1 MFDVIRCVYNR
12 DYDKINEVYKD
23 KPLDTELA
31 LVIGSITKSQKI
43 IDQALKLESEGEQMQ
58 MRKALQELEQR
69 GVEAGREFGEK
80 GLVKKLVKK
89 KLAKGKSVE
98 VIADELE
105 EEVSAIQR
113 VIDEIKAEKQ
123 E

>member
-1 MFDVIRCVYNR
+1 MFDVIRCIYNR

-43 IDQALKLESEGEQMQ
+43 IDQELKLESEGEQMQ

>member
-1 MFDVIRCVYNR
+1 MFDVIRCIYNR

-69 GVEAGREFGEK
+69 GVEAGQEFGEK

>member
-1 MFDVIRCVYNR
+1 MFDVIRCIYNR
-12 DYDKINEVYKD
+12 DYDKTNEVYKD

>member
-1 MFDVIRCVYNR
+1 MFDVIRCIYNR

-69 GVEAGREFGEK
+69 GVESGREFGEK

>member
-1 MFDVIRCVYNR
+1 MFDVIRCIYNR

-23 KPLDTELA
+23 KALDTELA

>member
-1 MFDVIRCVYNR
+1 
-12 DYDKINEVYKD
+12 
-23 KPLDTELA
+23 
-31 LVIGSITKSQKI
+31 
-43 IDQALKLESEGEQMQ
+43 MQ
-58 MRKALQELEQR
+58 MCKALQELEQR
-69 GVEAGREFGEK
+69 GVEAGRESGEK

-105 EEVSAIQR
+105 EEVSAIQL

>member
-1 MFDVIRCVYNR
+1 MFGVIRCIYNR

>member
-1 MFDVIRCVYNR
+1 MFDVIRCIYNR

-113 VIDEIKAEKQ
+113 GIDEIKAEKQ

>member
-1 MFDVIRCVYNR
+1 MFDVIRCIYNR

-23 KPLDTELA
+23 KPLD
-31 LVIGSITKSQKI
+31 
-43 IDQALKLESEGEQMQ
+43 KLESEGEQMQ

>member
-1 MFDVIRCVYNR
+1 MFDVIRCIYNR

-23 KPLDTELA
+23 KQLDTELA

>member
-1 MFDVIRCVYNR
+1 
-12 DYDKINEVYKD
+12 
-23 KPLDTELA
+23 
-31 LVIGSITKSQKI
+31 
-43 IDQALKLESEGEQMQ
+43 MQ

-69 GVEAGREFGEK
+69 GVEAGREVGEK
-80 GLVKKLVKK
+80 GLVKKLDKK

-105 EEVSAIQR
+105 EEMSAIQR

>member
-1 MFDVIRCVYNR
+1 MFDVIRCIYNR

-69 GVEAGREFGEK
+69 SVEAGREFGEK

>member
-1 MFDVIRCVYNR
+1 MFDVIRCIYNR

-31 LVIGSITKSQKI
+31 PVIGSITKSQKI

>member
-1 MFDVIRCVYNR
+1 MFDVIRCIYNR

-98 VIADELE
+98 VIADELG

>member
-1 MFDVIRCVYNR
+1 MFDVIRCIYNR

-105 EEVSAIQR
+105 EEVSAIQW

>member
-1 MFDVIRCVYNR
+1 MFDVIRCIYNR

>member
-1 MFDVIRCVYNR
+1 MFDVIRCIYNR

-80 GLVKKLVKK
+80 GLVKKLVEK

>member
-69 GVEAGREFGEK
+69 GVEAGRESGEK

>member
-1 MFDVIRCVYNR
+1 MFDVIRCIYNR

-98 VIADELE
+98 VIADELK

>member
-1 MFDVIRCVYNR
+1 MFDVIRCIYNR

-58 MRKALQELEQR
+58 VRKALQELEQR

>member
-1 MFDVIRCVYNR
+1 MFDVIRCIYNR

-69 GVEAGREFGEK
+69 GVEAGREFDEK

>member
-1 MFDVIRCVYNR
+1 MFDVIRCIYNR
-12 DYDKINEVYKD
+12 DYDKINEVSKD

>member
-1 MFDVIRCVYNR
+1 VFDVIRCIYNR

-69 GVEAGREFGEK
+69 GVESGREFGEK

>member
-1 MFDVIRCVYNR
+1 MFDVIRCIYNR

-80 GLVKKLVKK
+80 GLVKNLVKK

>member
-1 MFDVIRCVYNR
+1 MFDVIRCIYNR

-23 KPLDTELA
+23 KLLDTELA

>member
-1 MFDVIRCVYNR
+1 MFDVIRCIYNR
-12 DYDKINEVYKD
+12 YYDKINEVYKD

-80 GLVKKLVKK
+80 GLVKKLVKT

>member
-1 MFDVIRCVYNR
+1 
-12 DYDKINEVYKD
+12 
-23 KPLDTELA
+23 
-31 LVIGSITKSQKI
+31 
-43 IDQALKLESEGEQMQ
+43 MQ

-80 GLVKKLVKK
+80 GLVKNLVKK

>member
-1 MFDVIRCVYNR
+1 MFDVIRCIYNR

-43 IDQALKLESEGEQMQ
+43 IDQALKLESEGERMQ

>member
-1 MFDVIRCVYNR
+1 
-12 DYDKINEVYKD
+12 
-23 KPLDTELA
+23 
-31 LVIGSITKSQKI
+31 
-43 IDQALKLESEGEQMQ
+43 MQ

-80 GLVKKLVKK
+80 GLVIKLVKK

>member
-1 MFDVIRCVYNR
+1 VFDVIRCIYNR

-58 MRKALQELEQR
+58 VRKALQELEQR

>member
-1 MFDVIRCVYNR
+1 MFDVIRCIYNR

-98 VIADELE
+98 VIAYELE

>member
-1 MFDVIRCVYNR
+1 MFDVIRCIYNR

-23 KPLDTELA
+23 KPLDTKLA

>member
-1 MFDVIRCVYNR
+1 MFDVIRCIYNR

-43 IDQALKLESEGEQMQ
+43 IDQALKLESKGEQMQ

>member
-1 MFDVIRCVYNR
+1 MFDVIRCIYNR

-43 IDQALKLESEGEQMQ
+43 IVQALKLESEGEQMQ

>member
-1 MFDVIRCVYNR
+1 MFDVIRCIYNR

-80 GLVKKLVKK
+80 GLVKKLGKK
-89 KLAKGKSVE
+89 KRAKGKSVE
-98 VIADELE
+98 GIADELE

>member
-1 MFDVIRCVYNR
+1 MFDVIRCIYNR

-113 VIDEIKAEKQ
+113 VIDEIKAEK
-123 E
+123 EE

>member
-1 MFDVIRCVYNR
+1 VFDVIRCIYNR

>member
-1 MFDVIRCVYNR
+1 MFDVIRCIYNR

-31 LVIGSITKSQKI
+31 LVICSITKSQKI

>member
-1 MFDVIRCVYNR
+1 MFDVIRCIYNR
-12 DYDKINEVYKD
+12 DYDKIKEVYKD